1 MFKQS
6 RVVIY
11 VIKASTILKFI
22 VIEGIVGTGAY
33 YGIELS
39 TSSAFIAFVGSIVV
53 IEGIKWAGKFKLVKW

>member
-6 RVVIY
+6 QVVIY

-22 VIEGIVGTGAY
+22 VIEGIVGTGVY

-53 IEGIKWAGKFKLVKW
+53 IEGIKWAKKFAST